1 MKSFNAE
8 IQGKQIVEIDW
19 AERWQVYQRLQ
30 ELDIPCWCQTNQP
43 LTVQLEDVSTAVQF
57 WGVMRRFTAS
67 RQELIWLLET
77 CWQQSSS
84 EK

>member
-57 WGVMRRFTAS
+57 WGVMRRLTAT
-67 RQELIWLLET
+67 RQELIGLLET
-77 CWQQSSS
+77 CWQQSGS